1 MEECIEKVLDTRGA
15 LRCVRFASGNVGVVN
30 TQGETKLVVGPFQ
43 QLNFAGNGFLRVYNR
58 VSSERR
64 DPSSLGLSRNI
75 VQTRAEP
82 NLLGYAE
89 CSRYSTKLIE
99 NEEGKA
105 NEREFFIDMKNGELY
120 TRMPEFVHFGD
131 FEIAVIGGYLC
142 TRTRKLYEVR
152 AVPAEAWHGKY
163 GLYLALPYNGEP
175 EEKIKKRMIYDL
187 SRYVVCLLNGDESG
201 VYWKM
206 QVFEDYTLL
215 VMDDEGNYYHV
226 KRSTRSKKAVKEY
239 LGVAGNEADRAM
251 LLRDVREIEGQVAE
265 RLKKEAAK
273 AKREAEKE
281 RERQM
286 ATLVSA
292 EPFRIGNKWGLRS
305 KGRIVVPPI
314 YRSVKYPV
322 GRYCAMETYP
332 HIWGVIAVDGKVEI
346 EAKYENVVIHTDG
359 TVDLTVRA
367 GKVISKKLGTG
378 NE

>member
-43 QLNFAGNGFLRVYNR
+43 QLNFAENGFLRVFNR

-64 DPSSLGLSRNI
+64 DPSSLG
-75 VQTRAEP
+75 
-82 NLLGYAE
+82 YAE
-89 CSRYSTKLIE
+89 CSRYSTKLTE

-120 TRMPEFVHFGD
+120 TQMPEFVHFGD